1 MKFFIYRLITQ
12 EIYPIGGYDQTFW
25 VDRDNAASSIVISMY
40 YEFRAEV
47 FCPMELERFPFDNQ
61 TCYFEVLPIENL
73 LLRYITYYFSV
84 LTTYTDS

>member
-1 MKFFIYRLITQ
+1 MNFIYRLITQ
-12 EIYPIGGYDQTFW
+12 EIYPIRGYDQAFW
-25 VDRDNAASSIVISMY
+25 VKWDTDTSSIVIYMY
-40 YEFRAEV
+40 SEFRAEV

-73 LLRYITYYFSV
+73 LLHYITYYFSV